1 MGVGE
6 LVSRSKRK
14 MLEGVRGAG
23 GSGGMGEWEWVCVT
37 LVSGARLLVGIWMMS
52 G

>member
-1 MGVGE
+1 MSGSGWRVLVGVRE

-23 GSGGMGEWEWVCVT
+23 RSGSMGE
-37 LVSGARLLVGIWMMS
+37 
-52 G
+52 